1 MSQERDILFARM
13 NPQPVSFELISDGI
27 CRLDD
32 AAKIVIATPE
42 EIRSPA
48 SVIRKFWNCSPE
60 IRFEKAASCS
70 NVSGA
75 YDITVDENGICI
87 TAPDNNGVLNAL
99 KTLRQLAEEERGV
112 LKFQAYELPFC
123 RISDA
128 PAISFRGLHIC
139 WFPENHS
146 YQIERAI
153 RLAAYCKYN
162 YVVLETWGVF
172 PFEKAPFLCWQDK
185 ALDKN
190 ELKRIIAEANELGLT
205 VIPQFNILGHASG
218 SRENGGKHVTL
229 NRFPEYAS
237 LFEPDG
243 WSFCLSNPET
253 RRILKDCVLEMYETF
268 GKPGF
273 FHIGSDEARLLATC
287 RTCRRIPRK
296 DLVKD
301 HFLFFHDLMAQQDAR
316 IMMWHDMLLDKEDPR
331 WNGYIVCGS
340 VKDGLT
346 DLYKE
351 LPKDIFICD
360 WQYGY
365 PKGEN
370 DTPPTW
376 ATSRFFKENGFDV
389 IVSPASNLDGLR
401 SLAEL
406 TATAPLAG
414 ILETTWADLDTAM
427 FTTIYKG
434 SAAIWHGGDSSK
446 LNDAYIRPWAPDDM
460 CLMHHLLRQVENDM
474 ALRDYYAAGRI
485 MLQVPEKIHL

>member
-1 MSQERDILFARM
+1 MSYTEHEILTARV
-13 NPQPVSFELISDGI
+13 NPQPVDFRLDGDAV
-27 CRLDD
+27 CRLDNSVD
-32 AAKIVIATPE
+32 FMIAAPEPVDGLEKI
-42 EIRSPA
+42 IRL
-48 SVIRKFWNCSPE
+48 FWNITPS
-60 IRFEKAASCS
+60 IRYSAEENSRRK
-70 NVSGA
+70 GA
-75 YDITVDENGICI
+75 YSLTVKEDQIRI
-87 TAPDNNGVLNAL
+87 SAPDREGVLNAL

-112 LKFQAYELPFC
+112 LTFNAYELPVC
-123 RISDA
+123 TISDE
-128 PAISFRGLHIC
+128 PAVNFRGLHLC
-139 WFPENHS
+139 WFPENQP

-172 PFEKAPFLCWQDK
+172 PFESAPFLCWQDK

-190 ELKRIIAEANELGLT
+190 ELKRIIADAKDLGVT

-218 SRENGGKHVTL
+218 SRENGGKHVAL

-253 RRILKDCVLEMYETF
+253 RRILKACVLDMYETF

-287 RTCRRIPRK
+287 RTCRRMSRK
-296 DLVKD
+296 ELVKD
-301 HFLFFHDLMAQQDAR
+301 HFLFFHDLMAEQDAR
-316 IMMWHDMLLDKEDPR
+316 IMMWHDMLLDREDSR
-331 WNGYIVCGS
+331 WDGYIVCGS

-370 DTPPTW
+370 DAPPTW
-376 ATSRFFKENGFDV
+376 ATSHFFKDNGFDV
-389 IVSPASNLDGLR
+389 IVSPCCNLEGLR

-414 ILETTWADLDTAM
+414 ILETTWADLDTGM
-427 FTTIYKG
+427 FTTIHKG
-434 SAAIWHGGDSSK
+434 SGAIWHGGAKDRIHP
-446 LNDAYIRPWAPDDM
+446 LYQNAWVPDDM
-460 CLMHHLLRQVENDM
+460 CLMHHLIRQVENDM
-474 ALRDYYAAGRI
+474 GVRDYYAAGRI